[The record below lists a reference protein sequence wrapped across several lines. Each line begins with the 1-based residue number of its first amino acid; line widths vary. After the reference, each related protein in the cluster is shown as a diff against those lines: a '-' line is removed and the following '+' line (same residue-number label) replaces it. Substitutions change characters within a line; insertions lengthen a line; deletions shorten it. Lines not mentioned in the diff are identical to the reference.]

1 MLSTAVIGAYGL
13 LSALAAIALNIV
25 YQWSYRILNRT
36 KPPLVFHWIPFLGST
51 ISYGINPYN
60 FFFSCQEKVSL
71 FLSLR
76 T

>member
-25 YQWSYRILNRT
+25 YQWSYRILDRT
-36 KPPLVFHWIPFLGST
+36 KHPLVFHWIPFLGST